1 MSPLD
6 LLDGFT
12 LKALADLIA
21 AVLLLGG
28 LLFMLIGSLGV
39 VRLPD
44 GFHRVHAV
52 SVCATLGLTGM
63 LLAAC
68 FHVGSLVLISK
79 AAMTIVFLFV
89 AAPAGSHLLA
99 KAAHDA
105 NLPQW
110 DRTLSDELAK
120 DKEAYGVEEWVG
132 PQRNVFPTSGANA
145 PEAVNPDE
153 KPESDGD
160 SDERHSAA

>member
-1 MSPLD
+1 MNLTD
-6 LLDGFT
+6 LTDGFT
-12 LKALADLIA
+12 MQALADLIA
-21 AVLLLGG
+21 AALLLVG
-28 LLFMLIGSLGV
+28 LLFMFIGSIGV

-44 GFHRVHAV
+44 GYHRIHAV

-68 FHVGSLVLISK
+68 FHIGSAVLISK

-105 NLPQW
+105 RLELW
-110 DRTLSDELAK
+110 EKTLSDELAE
-120 DKEAYGVEEWVG
+120 DKEAFGLEEWVG
-132 PQRNVFPTSGANA
+132 SSRLDAVAPNPERDDAGTPGSKKKNNA
-145 PEAVNPDE
+145 A
-153 KPESDGD
+153 
-160 SDERHSAA
+160 

>member
-12 LKALADLIA
+12 MRALADLLA
-21 AVLLLGG
+21 ALLLLGG
-28 LLFMLIGSLGV
+28 LLFMFIGSIGV

-44 GFHRVHAV
+44 GFHRIHAV

-63 LLAAC
+63 LLGAC
-68 FHVGSLVLISK
+68 FHIGSVVLISK

-110 DRTLSDELAK
+110 GKTLSDELAE
-120 DKEAYGVEEWVG
+120 DKEAFGVEEWIGVSLEQ
-132 PQRNVFPTSGANA
+132 PPI
-145 PEAVNPDE
+145 PEA
-153 KPESDGD
+153 D
-160 SDERHSAA
+160 SENAGTGGGKKKTSAA

>member
-1 MSPLD
+1 MNLMD
-6 LLDGFT
+6 LTDGFT
-12 LKALADLIA
+12 MRALADLIA
-21 AVLLLGG
+21 AALLLGG
-28 LLFMLIGSLGV
+28 LLFMFIGSIGV

-44 GFHRVHAV
+44 GYHRIHAV

-68 FHVGSLVLISK
+68 FHIGSAVLISK

-105 NLPQW
+105 DLKLW
-110 DRTLSDELAK
+110 DKTLSDELK
-120 DKEAYGVEEWVG
+120 EDKEAFGIEEWIG
-132 PQRNVFPTSGANA
+132 PNRQD
-145 PEAVNPDE
+145 AVTPNPDQDDAGAPGS
-153 KPESDGD
+153 KKKNN
-160 SDERHSAA
+160 AA

>member
-1 MSPLD
+1 MNLLD
-6 LLDGFT
+6 LFDGFT
-12 LKALADLIA
+12 MRALADLIA
-21 AVLLLGG
+21 AALLLGG
-28 LLFMLIGSLGV
+28 LLFMFIGSIGV

-63 LLAAC
+63 LLGAC
-68 FHVGSLVLISK
+68 FHIGSIVLISK

-110 DRTLSDELAK
+110 GKTLSDELAE
-120 DKEAYGVEEWVG
+120 DKAAFGIDEWIGTPMQSRSQPAAGAEESPDSPG
-132 PQRNVFPTSGANA
+132 PKKKNNA
-145 PEAVNPDE
+145 A
-153 KPESDGD
+153 
-160 SDERHSAA
+160 

>member
-1 MSPLD
+1 MNLLD

-12 LKALADLIA
+12 MRALADLIA

-28 LLFMLIGSLGV
+28 LLFMFIGSIGV

-44 GFHRVHAV
+44 GFHRIHAV

-68 FHVGSLVLISK
+68 FHIGSVVLISK
-79 AAMTIVFLFV
+79 AVMTIVFLFV

-99 KAAHDA
+99 KAAHDGG
-105 NLPQW
+105 LPLW
-110 DRTLSDELAK
+110 EKTLSDELAE
-120 DKEAYGVEEWVG
+120 DKKAFGVDEWIGVSRLSRRSG
-132 PQRNVFPTSGANA
+132 GEQR
-145 PEAVNPDE
+145 
-153 KPESDGD
+153 D
-160 SDERHSAA
+160 SDSSDTPSAPGAKKKNSAA

>member
-1 MSPLD
+1 MNLLD

-12 LKALADLIA
+12 VRALADLIA
-21 AVLLLGG
+21 AALLLGG
-28 LLFMLIGSLGV
+28 LLFMFIGSVGV

-44 GFHRVHAV
+44 GFHRIHAV

-68 FHVGSLVLISK
+68 FHIGGAVLISK
-79 AAMTIVFLFV
+79 AIMTIVFLFV

-105 NLPQW
+105 DLPQW
-110 DRTLSDELAK
+110 DKTLSDELAE
-120 DKEAYGVEEWVG
+120 DKAAYGVEEWIG
-132 PQRNVFPTSGANA
+132 ASGDAPPT
-145 PEAVNPDE
+145 PDE
-153 KPESDGD
+153 LGEQPGEQPGGSGTKKNT
-160 SDERHSAA
+160 SAA